1 MKHKAMESFENLST
15 QLVKLAM
22 ELSTDKDKEEGVV
35 QNTIKPLRQELVVML
50 ASILRCLSAIFK
62 L

>member
-1 MKHKAMESFENLST
+1 MKHKAMKSFENLST
-15 QLVKLAM
+15 QLVKLAI

-35 QNTIKPLRQELVVML
+35 QNMIKPLRQELIVIL
-50 ASILRCLSAIFK
+50 SSIIRCLSAIFK